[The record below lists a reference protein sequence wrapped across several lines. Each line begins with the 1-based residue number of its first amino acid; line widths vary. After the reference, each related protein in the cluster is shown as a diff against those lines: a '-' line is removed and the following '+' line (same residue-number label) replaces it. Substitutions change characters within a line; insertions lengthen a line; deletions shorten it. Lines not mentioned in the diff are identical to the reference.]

1 MAEYLIQSE
10 TLDDIADAINAKTGG
25 TSAMTPDEMV
35 TEIEGIE
42 TGAAITDGIVVKAR
56 NANGFPTEVD
66 FYGTKVYR
74 STFGNDSNRTADYI
88 FRYLEKI
95 NFKNA
100 VTEIGMYAFRYMT
113 TTLTDFQIP
122 NTVQSIG
129 RQAFAYMGCP
139 INVIIPESCTTI
151 TGQAFDTCSM
161 TSYIDAYLNAER
173 SYGGATG
180 NQEILRGCRKL
191 ITVQFGSIG
200 HPCTAL
206 NKYVLSGCTQ
216 TGLTVTAYCRGD
228 YVDTLLPNLRN
239 GATNAIIIIKA
250 SEATEYNGT
259 TYAAGNTIL
268 TSEVTA

>member
-1 MAEYLIQSE
+1 MAEYIIQDS
-10 TLDDIADAINAKTGG
+10 TLTDIADAIRAKDGSSAPILTEDMADAIAAIPSG
-25 TSAMTPDEMV
+25 TT
-35 TEIEGIE
+35 
-42 TGAAITDGIVVKAR
+42 ITDGIVVKAR
-56 NANGFPTEVD
+56 NANGYPTEID

-74 STFGNDSNRTADYI
+74 SAFGNSSNRAADYI

-100 VTEIGMYAFRYMT
+100 VTEIGMFAFRYMT

-139 INVIIPESCTTI
+139 IDVIIPASCTAI
-151 TGQAFDTCSM
+151 TGQAFDTCLM
-161 TSYIDAYLNAER
+161 TGYTDAYLNAES
-173 SYGGATG
+173 SYGGSTG
-180 NQEILRGCRKL
+180 NQEILRGCRNL

-206 NKYVLSGCTQ
+206 SRYILAGCTQ

-239 GATNAIIIIKA
+239 GATNATIIIKA
-250 SEATEYNGT
+250 SENTTYNGT
-259 TYAAGNTIL
+259 AYAAGETIL
-268 TSEVTA
+268 TSEATA